1 MGDMGKRSTGVKVLV
16 WFAAALVLMTAG
28 CKKKE
33 APSAERVINVQTLAA
48 EQKSFRPL
56 VEAVGTLKPDQE
68 VIASSQVEGL
78 LKQVRVDEGT
88 PVSRG
93 MVLASVDDTDYR
105 LEVRRAEAALKQ
117 TEATLANT
125 KVEYQRKNEL
135 FKEQLVT
142 QQQYD
147 DVTTRMALAD
157 AEVDRAKAAL
167 DLAKERFAKT
177 KIYSPLQGYVKEK
190 KVSAGDYVRNGTPL
204 FSLIKVD
211 PIKLLFTVTEKDVGK
226 LKVGQQVQFKVD
238 SMPGKEFT
246 ARVSIVY
253 PSLEERTR
261 TLQVEAQASNRGGQL
276 KPGLFSRVILYT
288 EEARMMMVVPIT
300 SILYDSES
308 TKIFIVEGDR
318 AKERKV
324 KLGGKYGE
332 WIEVVEG
339 LKAGETVVVVG
350 QNNLA
355 EGVKVHVAR

>member
-147 DVTTRMALAD
+147 DVTTRIGPC
-157 AEVDRAKAAL
+157 RC
-167 DLAKERFAKT
+167 
-177 KIYSPLQGYVKEK
+177 
-190 KVSAGDYVRNGTPL
+190 
-204 FSLIKVD
+204 
-211 PIKLLFTVTEKDVGK
+211 
-226 LKVGQQVQFKVD
+226 
-238 SMPGKEFT
+238 
-246 ARVSIVY
+246 
-253 PSLEERTR
+253 
-261 TLQVEAQASNRGGQL
+261 RGGQ
-276 KPGLFSRVILYT
+276 G
-288 EEARMMMVVPIT
+288 
-300 SILYDSES
+300 
-308 TKIFIVEGDR
+308 EGR
-318 AKERKV
+318 PRLGEGKV
-324 KLGGKYGE
+324 CK
-332 WIEVVEG
+332 
-339 LKAGETVVVVG
+339 
-350 QNNLA
+350 N
-355 EGVKVHVAR
+355 